1 MPMDLSM
8 DLNLDLNMY
17 LSIDYA
23 AMTYSVSG
31 MVVEKGI

>member
-1 MPMDLSM
+1 MMPMDLSM
-8 DLNLDLNMY
+8 DLNMY

-31 MVVEKGI
+31 MIVEKGI

>member
-8 DLNLDLNMY
+8 DLNMD

-31 MVVEKGI
+31 MIVEKGI